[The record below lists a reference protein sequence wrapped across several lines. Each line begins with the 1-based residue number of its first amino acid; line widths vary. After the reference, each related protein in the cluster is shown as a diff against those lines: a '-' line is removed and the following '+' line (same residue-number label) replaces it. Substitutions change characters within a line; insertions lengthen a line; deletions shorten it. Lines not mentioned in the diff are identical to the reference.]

1 MVSVIPTMRKV
12 IIWFLVLISLTALL
26 LRFSGRLSEIFLG
39 FKQTSGISI
48 SSDPDDATVF
58 LDGKEVGKTPYENKN
73 LEVKKYIVRIEKE
86 KMIWEGKVKLGG
98 GTVTVINRDLSSDS
112 SSSAGETLN
121 LEKGKGLTLV
131 SKPIDSDVEV
141 DGKVL
146 GKTPLTADLVAGE
159 HTILVSHSNY
169 LKRSIRANLPD
180 QYNLTVAVD
189 LALSEADL
197 SNIQTPVISQTQEVI
212 VKNTPTGFL
221 RVRDKPNLQ
230 GREIARVKPGDNLIL
245 LEEQIAWDR
254 VRLPDNTEGYVSS
267 SYVEKKNSD

>member
-1 MVSVIPTMRKV
+1 MRKV

-39 FKQTSGISI
+39 FKQTGGISI

-86 KMIWEGKVKLGG
+86 KMIWEGKVKLSG

-159 HTILVSHSNY
+159 HTILVSHPNY

-197 SNIQTPVISQTQEVI
+197 SNIQTPVISQTQEVL

-267 SYVEKKNSD
+267 SYVEKEKL